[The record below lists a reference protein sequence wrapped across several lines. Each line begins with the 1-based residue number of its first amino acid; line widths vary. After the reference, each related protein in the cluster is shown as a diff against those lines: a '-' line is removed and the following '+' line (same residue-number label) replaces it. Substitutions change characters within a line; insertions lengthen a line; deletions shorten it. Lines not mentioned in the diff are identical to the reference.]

1 MPLSGLV
8 DGEPVVSC
16 LLTEE
21 EWAQLKDDVR
31 AKRRTA
37 TMRCGWKG
45 LAKTS
50 KLGTQYFAHAP
61 GRR

>member
-37 TMRCGWKG
+37 TMRRGWKG